1 LKERIA
7 ELKKE
12 LETLA
17 KLPIVVHK
25 TKEVKTLSIAI
36 VEASTMNETSMVSS
50 LSMDLSQFVFQEPFN
65 VFEKHTRGNSS
76 KHIRQMG
83 YNDQEL
89 GKRSQGIVNLL
100 VAISIDSSM
109 KA

>member
-1 LKERIA
+1 MKERIA

-25 TKEVKTLSIAI
+25 TKEVQTLSIAI

-50 LSMDLSQFVFQEPFN
+50 LSMDLSQFVFQEPLN
-65 VFEKHTRGNSS
+65 VFEKHTRGNIS
-76 KHIRQMG
+76 KHIRKTR

-89 GKRSQGIVNLL
+89 DKRIQGIVNLL
-100 VAISIDSSM
+100 VAIRIDLSM